1 MMFGVFNH
9 LRKFTFNCIPQAE
22 DIAHWL
28 TQGEFGELLGVSTQ
42 AVSKWEREICY
53 PDIFLIPTISDLIG
67 ISIDEMMKQEHI
79 GDKVN
84 YNKNI

>member
-1 MMFGVFNH
+1 MKNKIRIGECILNY
-9 LRKFTFNCIPQAE
+9 RKE
-22 DIAHWL
+22 HRL
-28 TQGEFGELLGVSTQ
+28 TQGEFGELLGVSPQ

-53 PDIFLIPTISDLIG
+53 PDIFLIPAISDLIG
-67 ISIDEMMKQEHI
+67 ISIDEMMKQEPI

>member
-1 MMFGVFNH
+1 MNKIRIAEYI
-9 LRKFTFNCIPQAE
+9 LKYRKEHN
-22 DIAHWL
+22 L
-28 TQGEFGELLGVSTQ
+28 SQGEFGALLGVSAF

-53 PDIFLIPTISDLIG
+53 PDIFLIPAISDLIG